1 MPAEYTIQDTIGPI
15 MVGPSSSHTAGA
27 LAISAMTR
35 NLLGGEPA
43 SVIFKLYG
51 SFAHTYRGHGT
62 DRALV
67 AGLLGMATDD
77 ARVRDSLEIAD
88 QLGVHVAFDPRPDD
102 PCDHPNT
109 VNIEV
114 TSRDGVQLSVRGES
128 IGGGAARLV
137 RIDGMKVEIT
147 GKSHSLVV
155 RQRDVKGVLAS
166 IASAL
171 ADCDVNIA
179 TANMYRTAR
188 GAEAFTIVEV
198 DEAVPASVVEAL
210 VAQPNIIGVRSLPV
224 MSVGAAGAATLS
236 AQEQDDAL
244 RELHRFNF
252 TSGTQLLERCAAL
265 ELPISE
271 LFLRRNALVFASE
284 GFADGSKEYLQH
296 VLEVMRASARGPLE
310 HPIPSI
316 GGLIGG
322 EAAKVKALNETTAGM
337 RLGSR
342 AEDETP
348 KTSMVAKMIQYALA
362 VLETNASMGCIVAA
376 PTAGSAGVIPAV
388 LLAFQEEH
396 QLSDETIVGALAN
409 ASAIGYLISRNATVS
424 GAEGGCQAEIG
435 SASAM
440 AASAMVELCGGTP
453 AQCLAAASNALANLL
468 GLVCD
473 PIAGLV
479 EAPCQ
484 KRNATAALNALVSAE
499 IALAGV
505 ENLVDFDQTVEAMH
519 QVGGSMSYELRETAL
534 GGMAATPA
542 ACDFCE
548 RCRVK

>member
-88 QLGVHVAFDPRPDD
+88 QLGVHVAFDPCPDD
-102 PCDHPNT
+102 PCGHPNT
-109 VNIEV
+109 VDIEV

-198 DEAVPASVVEAL
+198 DDAVPTSVVEAL
-210 VAQPNIIGVRSLPV
+210 VAQPNIIEVRSLPV
-224 MSVGAAGAATLS
+224 MSAGAAGAATLS

-252 TSGTQLLERCAAL
+252 TNGTQLLERCAAL

-322 EAAKVKALNETTAGM
+322 EAAKVKALNESTAGM
-337 RLGSR
+337 GLGNR
-342 AEDETP
+342 AEGETP

-396 QLSDETIVGALAN
+396 QLSDEAIVGALAN

-484 KRNATAALNALVSAE
+484 KRNATAALNALASAE